1 MKNFFI
7 LILILSSIICEH
19 NNSSLEV
26 KDIIKC
32 VLNSDLIGCTFEKI
46 KSIINSKDI
55 SIMIKSGISLF
66 NEIKNEIVKCAN
78 RNIKELNNEN
88 EEDMDDIKLGYP
100 KSVYVLY
107 TQIGENAF
115 IWYEKGGISYL
126 KEQCHLYYGQTTWFC
141 VYLSSS

>member
-1 MKNFFI
+1 MKKVFI
-7 LILILSSIICEH
+7 LFLIFSSIICEH
-19 NNSSLEV
+19 NKLREEI

-32 VLNSDLIGCTFEKI
+32 VLNSGLIKNSIEKI
-46 KSIINSKDI
+46 KNIINSKDI
-55 SIMIKSGISLF
+55 SIMIKSGISLYK
-66 NEIKNEIVKCAN
+66 EIKNEIIKCAN
-78 RNIKELNNEN
+78 KDMKELNKEN
-88 EEDMDDIKLGYP
+88 DEDMDDIKLGYP

-115 IWYEKGGISYL
+115 IWYEHGGMSYL